1 MNLFK
6 ALADTSTNC
15 EQEIKHICKNHR
27 LSGIS
32 SWTGRNGGKNR
43 YWHGDHHSS
52 HTGCQC
58 RESQNCNRS
67 YGVFENQC
75 NCDNDVDA
83 NAVDIG
89 ILSSLTKEKV

>member
-1 MNLFK
+1 M
-6 ALADTSTNC
+6 T
-15 EQEIKHICKNHR
+15 
-27 LSGIS
+27 GIS
-32 SWTGRNGGKNR
+32 SWTGRNGAKNR

-58 RESQNCNRS
+58 REKQNCNRS

-89 ILSSLTKEKV
+89 ILSSLTKEKFYLLLNKNIILKLLNNNFV